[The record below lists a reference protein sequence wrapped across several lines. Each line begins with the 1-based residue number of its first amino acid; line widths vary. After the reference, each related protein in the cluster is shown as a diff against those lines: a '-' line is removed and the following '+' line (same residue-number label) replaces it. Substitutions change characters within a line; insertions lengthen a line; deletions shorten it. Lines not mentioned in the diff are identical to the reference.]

1 MIVVIQRVTSASVKV
16 EDKMVSSIGNG
27 MLILL
32 GISNDDS
39 RENVIK
45 MTNKISK
52 LRIFNDENDIMNKN
66 VNEVNGEVLVVSQ
79 FTLYGN
85 VNKGN
90 RPSYIDAAKPDIAEP
105 IYNLFVNQL
114 DNIINNKVQTGIFG
128 AYMVANIIT
137 GIISYQWAKASIQA

>member
-1 MIVVIQRVTSASVKV
+1 MIIVIQRVTSASVKV

-128 AYMVANIIT
+128 AYMEVDIVNDGPVTLII
-137 GIISYQWAKASIQA
+137 

>member
-1 MIVVIQRVTSASVKV
+1 MIVVIQRVTNASVKV
-16 EDKMVSSIGNG
+16 DDKMVSSIGNG

-52 LRIFNDENDIMNKN
+52 LRIFNDENNIMNKN

-85 VNKGN
+85 VKKGN

-105 IYNLFVNQL
+105 IYNLFIKQL
-114 DNIINNKVQTGIFG
+114 DSIINNKIQTGIFG
-128 AYMVANIIT
+128 AYMVVDIVNDGPVTLII
-137 GIISYQWAKASIQA
+137 

>member
-45 MTNKISK
+45 MTNKNSK

-85 VNKGN
+85 VRKGN
-90 RPSYIDAAKPDIAEP
+90 RPSYINAAKPDIAKP
-105 IYNLFVNQL
+105 IYNLFIKQL
-114 DNIINNKVQTGIFG
+114 DSLINNKVQTGIFG
-128 AYMVANIIT
+128 AYMLVDIVNDGPVTLII
-137 GIISYQWAKASIQA
+137 

>member
-52 LRIFNDENDIMNKN
+52 LRILNDENNIMNKN

-114 DNIINNKVQTGIFG
+114 DNIINNKVQTGICG
-128 AYMVANIIT
+128 AYMGVDIVNDGPVTLII
-137 GIISYQWAKASIQA
+137 

>member
-1 MIVVIQRVTSASVKV
+1 MIVVIQRVTNASVKV
-16 EDKMVSSIGNG
+16 NDKVVSSINHG

-39 RENVIK
+39 KEDIIK

-66 VNEVNGEVLVVSQ
+66 INEVNGEVLVVSQ

-85 VNKGN
+85 VKKGN
-90 RPSYIDAAKPDIAEP
+90 RPSYIEAAKPDIAKP
-105 IYNLFVNQL
+105 IYNLFIKEL
-114 DNIINNKVQTGIFG
+114 DRLINNKVKTGIFG
-128 AYMVANIIT
+128 AYMSVDIINDGPVT
-137 GIISYQWAKASIQA
+137 LIV

>member
-1 MIVVIQRVTSASVKV
+1 MIIVIQRVTNASVKV
-16 EDKMVSSIGNG
+16 DDKVVSSINNG

-39 RENVIK
+39 KEDIIK

-66 VNEVNGEVLVVSQ
+66 INEVNGEVLVVSQ

-85 VNKGN
+85 VKKGN
-90 RPSYIDAAKPDIAEP
+90 RPSYIEAAKPDIAKP
-105 IYNLFVNQL
+105 IYNLFIKQL
-114 DNIINNKVQTGIFG
+114 DSLINNKVQTGIFG
-128 AYMVANIIT
+128 AYMLVDIVNDGPVTLIV
-137 GIISYQWAKASIQA
+137 

>member
-1 MIVVIQRVTSASVKV
+1 MIIVIQRVTSASVKV

-52 LRIFNDENDIMNKN
+52 LRIFNDENNIMNKN

-128 AYMVANIIT
+128 AYMVVDIVNDGPVTLII
-137 GIISYQWAKASIQA
+137 

>member
-39 RENVIK
+39 REDIIK

-105 IYNLFVNQL
+105 IYNLFIKQL
-114 DNIINNKVQTGIFG
+114 DSIINNKIQTGIFG
-128 AYMVANIIT
+128 AYMVVDIVNDGPVTLII
-137 GIISYQWAKASIQA
+137 

>member
-1 MIVVIQRVTSASVKV
+1 MIVVIQRVANASVKV
-16 EDKMVSSIGNG
+16 EDKMVSSISNG

-39 RENVIK
+39 EEDIIK

-66 VNEVNGEVLVVSQ
+66 INEVNRYFLVVSQ

-85 VNKGN
+85 VKKGN
-90 RPSYIDAAKPDIAEP
+90 RPSYIEAAKPDIAKP
-105 IYNLFVNQL
+105 IYNLFIKQL
-114 DNIINNKVQTGIFG
+114 DSLINNKVQTGIFG
-128 AYMVANIIT
+128 AYMLVDIVNDGPVTLIV
-137 GIISYQWAKASIQA
+137 

>member
-1 MIVVIQRVTSASVKV
+1 MIVVIQRVTNASVKI
-16 EDKMVSSIGNG
+16 EDKIISSINNG

-39 RENVIK
+39 EEDIIK

-85 VNKGN
+85 VRKGN
-90 RPSYIDAAKPDIAEP
+90 RPSYINAAKPDIAKP
-105 IYNLFVNQL
+105 IYNLFIKQL
-114 DNIINNKVQTGIFG
+114 DSLINNKVQTGIFG
-128 AYMVANIIT
+128 AYMLVDIVNDGPVTLIV
-137 GIISYQWAKASIQA
+137 

>member
-1 MIVVIQRVTSASVKV
+1 MIVVIQRVINASVKV
-16 EDKMVSSIGNG
+16 DDKVVSSINNG

-39 RENVIK
+39 KEDIIK

-52 LRIFNDENDIMNKN
+52 LRIFNDENGIMNKN

-85 VNKGN
+85 VKKGN
-90 RPSYIDAAKPDIAEP
+90 RPSYIEAAKPDIAKP
-105 IYNLFVNQL
+105 IYNLFIKEL
-114 DNIINNKVQTGIFG
+114 DRLINNKVKTGIFG
-128 AYMVANIIT
+128 AYMSVDIINDGPVT
-137 GIISYQWAKASIQA
+137 LIV

>member
-1 MIVVIQRVTSASVKV
+1 MQRVTNASVKV
-16 EDKMVSSIGNG
+16 DDKVVSSINNG

-39 RENVIK
+39 KEDIIK

-52 LRIFNDENDIMNKN
+52 LRIFNDENNIMNKN

-85 VNKGN
+85 VRKGN
-90 RPSYIDAAKPDIAEP
+90 RPSYINAAKPDIAKP
-105 IYNLFVNQL
+105 IYNLFIKQL
-114 DNIINNKVQTGIFG
+114 DSLINNKVQTGIFG
-128 AYMVANIIT
+128 AYMLVDIVNDGPVTLIV
-137 GIISYQWAKASIQA
+137 

>member
-1 MIVVIQRVTSASVKV
+1 MIVVIQRVINASVKV
-16 EDKMVSSIGNG
+16 DDKVVSSINNG

-39 RENVIK
+39 KEDIIK

-85 VNKGN
+85 VKKAN
-90 RPSYIDAAKPDIAEP
+90 RPSYIEAANPDIAKP
-105 IYNLFVNQL
+105 IYNLFIKEL
-114 DNIINNKVQTGIFG
+114 DRLINNKVKTGIFG
-128 AYMVANIIT
+128 AYMSVDIINDGPVT
-137 GIISYQWAKASIQA
+137 LIV

>member
-85 VNKGN
+85 VKKGN

-128 AYMVANIIT
+128 AYMVVDIVNDGPVTLII
-137 GIISYQWAKASIQA
+137 

>member
-1 MIVVIQRVTSASVKV
+1 MIIVIQRVTNASVKV
-16 EDKMVSSIGNG
+16 DDKVVSSINNG

-39 RENVIK
+39 KEDIIK

-79 FTLYGN
+79 FTLCGN
-85 VNKGN
+85 VKKGN
-90 RPSYIDAAKPDIAEP
+90 RPSYIEAAKPDIAKP
-105 IYNLFVNQL
+105 IYNLFIKQL
-114 DNIINNKVQTGIFG
+114 DSLINNKVQTGIFG
-128 AYMVANIIT
+128 AYMLVDIVNDGPVTLIV
-137 GIISYQWAKASIQA
+137 

>member
-1 MIVVIQRVTSASVKV
+1 MIVVIQRVTKASVKV
-16 EDKMVSSIGNG
+16 EDKMVSSIKNG

-39 RENVIK
+39 KEDIIK

-85 VNKGN
+85 VKKGN
-90 RPSYIDAAKPDIAEP
+90 RPSYIEAAKPDIAKP
-105 IYNLFVNQL
+105 IYNLFIKQL
-114 DNIINNKVQTGIFG
+114 DSLINNKVQSGIFG
-128 AYMVANIIT
+128 AYMLVDIVNDGPVTLIV
-137 GIISYQWAKASIQA
+137 

>member
-90 RPSYIDAAKPDIAEP
+90 RPSYIDAAKPDIAKP
-105 IYNLFVNQL
+105 IYNIFIKQL
-114 DNIINNKVQTGIFG
+114 DSLINNKVQKGIFG
-128 AYMVANIIT
+128 AYMEVDIVNDGPVTLIV
-137 GIISYQWAKASIQA
+137 

>member
-52 LRIFNDENDIMNKN
+52 LRFYSKLIWRN
-66 VNEVNGEVLVVSQ
+66 V
-79 FTLYGN
+79 
-85 VNKGN
+85 
-90 RPSYIDAAKPDIAEP
+90 
-105 IYNLFVNQL
+105 
-114 DNIINNKVQTGIFG
+114 
-128 AYMVANIIT
+128 
-137 GIISYQWAKASIQA
+137 

>member
-1 MIVVIQRVTSASVKV
+1 MIIVIQRVTNASVKV
-16 EDKMVSSIGNG
+16 DDKVVSSINNG

-39 RENVIK
+39 KEDIIK

-52 LRIFNDENDIMNKN
+52 LRIFNDENNIMNKN

-85 VNKGN
+85 VRKGN
-90 RPSYIDAAKPDIAEP
+90 RPSYINAAKPDIAKP
-105 IYNLFVNQL
+105 IYNLFIKQL
-114 DNIINNKVQTGIFG
+114 DSLINNKVQTGIFG
-128 AYMVANIIT
+128 AYMLVDIVNDGPVTLIV
-137 GIISYQWAKASIQA
+137 

>member
-1 MIVVIQRVTSASVKV
+1 MIVVIQRVTNASVKV
-16 EDKMVSSIGNG
+16 DDKMVSSIGNG

-128 AYMVANIIT
+128 AYMVVDIVNDGPVTLII
-137 GIISYQWAKASIQA
+137 

>member
-16 EDKMVSSIGNG
+16 EDKMVSSIKNG

-52 LRIFNDENDIMNKN
+52 LRIFNDENNIMNKN

-128 AYMVANIIT
+128 AYMVVDIVNDGPVTLII
-137 GIISYQWAKASIQA
+137 

>member
-52 LRIFNDENDIMNKN
+52 LRIFNDENNIMNKN

-85 VNKGN
+85 ANKGN

-128 AYMVANIIT
+128 AYMVVDIVNDGPVTLII
-137 GIISYQWAKASIQA
+137 

>member
-1 MIVVIQRVTSASVKV
+1 MIVVMQRVTNASVKV
-16 EDKMVSSIGNG
+16 DDKVVSSINNG

-39 RENVIK
+39 KEDIIK

-79 FTLYGN
+79 FTLCGN
-85 VNKGN
+85 VKKGN
-90 RPSYIDAAKPDIAEP
+90 RPSYIEAAKPDIAKP
-105 IYNLFVNQL
+105 IYNLFIKQL
-114 DNIINNKVQTGIFG
+114 DSLINNKVQSGIFG
-128 AYMVANIIT
+128 AYMLVDIVNDGPVTLIV
-137 GIISYQWAKASIQA
+137 

>member
-39 RENVIK
+39 REDIIK

-128 AYMVANIIT
+128 AYMVVDIVNDGPVTLII
-137 GIISYQWAKASIQA
+137 

>member
-1 MIVVIQRVTSASVKV
+1 MIVVIQRVINASVKV
-16 EDKMVSSIGNG
+16 DDKVVSSINNG

-39 RENVIK
+39 KEDIIK

-52 LRIFNDENDIMNKN
+52 LRIFNDENNIMNKN

-85 VNKGN
+85 VKKGN
-90 RPSYIDAAKPDIAEP
+90 RPSYINAAKPDIAKP
-105 IYNLFVNQL
+105 IYNLFIKQL
-114 DNIINNKVQTGIFG
+114 DSLINNKVQTGIFG
-128 AYMVANIIT
+128 AYMLVDIVNDGPVTLIV
-137 GIISYQWAKASIQA
+137 

>member
-52 LRIFNDENDIMNKN
+52 LRIFNDENNIMNKN

-105 IYNLFVNQL
+105 IYNLFFNQL

-128 AYMVANIIT
+128 AYMVVDIVNDGPVTLII
-137 GIISYQWAKASIQA
+137 

>member
-1 MIVVIQRVTSASVKV
+1 MIVVIQRVINASVKV
-16 EDKMVSSIGNG
+16 DDKVVSSINNG

-39 RENVIK
+39 KEDIIK

-66 VNEVNGEVLVVSQ
+66 VNEVNGEILVVSQ

-85 VNKGN
+85 VRKGN
-90 RPSYIDAAKPDIAEP
+90 RPSYINAAKPDIAKP
-105 IYNLFVNQL
+105 IYNLFIKELNRL
-114 DNIINNKVQTGIFG
+114 INNKVKTGIFG
-128 AYMVANIIT
+128 AYMLVDLINDGPVTLII
-137 GIISYQWAKASIQA
+137 

>member
-1 MIVVIQRVTSASVKV
+1 MIVVIQRVTNASVKV
-16 EDKMVSSIGNG
+16 NDKVGSSINHG

-39 RENVIK
+39 KEDIIK

-52 LRIFNDENDIMNKN
+52 LRIFNDENGIMNKN

-85 VNKGN
+85 VKKGN
-90 RPSYIDAAKPDIAEP
+90 RPSYIEAAKPDIAKP
-105 IYNLFVNQL
+105 IYNLFIKEL
-114 DNIINNKVQTGIFG
+114 DRLINNKVKTGIFG
-128 AYMVANIIT
+128 AYMSVDIINDGPVT
-137 GIISYQWAKASIQA
+137 LIV

>member
-1 MIVVIQRVTSASVKV
+1 MIIVIQRVTNASVKV
-16 EDKMVSSIGNG
+16 DDKVVSSINNG

-39 RENVIK
+39 KEDIIK

-52 LRIFNDENDIMNKN
+52 LRIFNDENNIMNKN

-85 VNKGN
+85 VRKGN
-90 RPSYIDAAKPDIAEP
+90 RPSYINAAKPDIAKP
-105 IYNLFVNQL
+105 IYNLFIKQL
-114 DNIINNKVQTGIFG
+114 DSLINNNVQTGIFG
-128 AYMVANIIT
+128 AYMLVDIVNDGPVTLIV
-137 GIISYQWAKASIQA
+137 

>member
-66 VNEVNGEVLVVSQ
+66 VNEVNGEVLVVKNLNLKKVCNFSL
-79 FTLYGN
+79 TLSLIT
-85 VNKGN
+85 VIVLKFISA
-90 RPSYIDAAKPDIAEP
+90 R
-105 IYNLFVNQL
+105 FVERRKESKELRGATL
-114 DNIINNKVQTGIFG
+114 D
-128 AYMVANIIT
+128 
-137 GIISYQWAKASIQA
+137 

>member
-27 MLILL
+27 MLILM

-128 AYMVANIIT
+128 AYMVVDIVNDGPVTLII
-137 GIISYQWAKASIQA
+137 